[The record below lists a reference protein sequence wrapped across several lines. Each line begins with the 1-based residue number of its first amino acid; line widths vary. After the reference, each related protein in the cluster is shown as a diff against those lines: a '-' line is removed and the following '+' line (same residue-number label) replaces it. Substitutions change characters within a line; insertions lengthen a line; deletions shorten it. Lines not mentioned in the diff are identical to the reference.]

1 VTDRLKA
8 LFQLIDKTIK
18 YFNQANGP
26 MLAAALAYYTI
37 FSIPPL
43 LVISISVAG
52 LFIDETVLNERIYAE
67 VSLFF
72 SAEAAE
78 FVQLLVDNSR
88 PDGSGTLT
96 MLISIVLAF
105 LGASYIFVMIKSA
118 LNQIWGRPP
127 MAGRELL
134 VHLRTRLLAFVGVL
148 IVGAFLLVFFAISI
162 FLTLAYSYVRS
173 ALPIDFRVVT
183 TFEFLIVLLIF
194 TTVFAIIFKTMPEI
208 EIAWRDVWIGAGV
221 TALIFIIGEYAIG
234 FYLGQANIGLAYGLA
249 SSVIVFLFWAYISAQ
264 IFLFGAAFTRAYAT
278 TYGSK
283 QLN

>member
-221 TALIFIIGEYAIG
+221 TALIFIIGNMR
-234 FYLGQANIGLAYGLA
+234 L
-249 SSVIVFLFWAYISAQ
+249 
-264 IFLFGAAFTRAYAT
+264 AFTWGRLISGWRMGWRAR
-278 TYGSK
+278 
-283 QLN
+283 